1 MFNLKR
7 YYYIC
12 VRSQR
17 EDKSF
22 TFLRGAVYSEGYPTL
37 DSIVEAFHKE
47 DPQGVHLEVI
57 SISRISKAEYKSLSQ
72 PQTKFV

>member
-1 MFNLKR
+1 MYHVTIL
-7 YYYIC
+7 I
-12 VRSQR
+12 
-17 EDKSF
+17 
-22 TFLRGAVYSEGYPTL
+22 SEGKYPNL